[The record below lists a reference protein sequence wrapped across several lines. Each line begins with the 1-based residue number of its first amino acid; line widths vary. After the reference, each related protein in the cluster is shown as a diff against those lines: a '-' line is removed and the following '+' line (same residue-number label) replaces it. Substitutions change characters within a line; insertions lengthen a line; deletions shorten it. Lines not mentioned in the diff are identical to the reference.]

1 MMEEK
6 REAGRR
12 ASDEVLHLLAPH
24 IENDENVQSKILL
37 QLHKIE
43 SSQVEMMEMLT
54 LFKNTKGFFSTV
66 KSIGTFVI
74 WMTVVS
80 GALWGALQ
88 VFKAWTKT

>member
-1 MMEEK
+1 MEDK

-24 IENDENVQSKILL
+24 IQADEDVQGKILL

-43 SSQVEMMEMLT
+43 SAQSEMLEMLT
-54 LFKNTKGFFSTV
+54 LFKNTKGFFATV

-74 WMTVVS
+74 WFSVFS
-80 GALWGALQ
+80 GAIWGILQ
-88 VFKAWTKT
+88 GIKMWAKGQ